1 MKKTKNDIE
10 DLINLVKRTILTIE
24 EYKIIGIITINEY
37 SIYLNELNRIY
48 ESIINSNITE
58 KQLNE
63 LMTNLANT
71 IKQFGCYSI
80 ND

>member
-37 SIYLNELNRIY
+37 LV
-48 ESIINSNITE
+48 
-58 KQLNE
+58 
-63 LMTNLANT
+63 
-71 IKQFGCYSI
+71 CYQ
-80 ND
+80 